1 VEGSTPVERP
11 GKNILVIYA
20 ASVGL
25 SFLAFQSVLL
35 SILTP
40 LPQLFVSLRLGRW
53 AGMSLPVLCALLS
66 GISGFQVGMAYLIQF
81 GIPAIVLSEAIRRRF
96 SVEKSFVLSVSALMA
111 VVLFAIASYASS
123 QGLGMTESVG
133 VFVEAVITESVA
145 LNEKAGVK
153 AEHLDEFRKAAPEI
167 GNMASRLYPAMIA
180 SAALVMLWVNVMLLG
195 KVMSRNGLNPPFG
208 DLSRWKT
215 PENLVWG
222 IVFGGAAILAGS
234 DIIKFAGINL
244 LVVLCVIY
252 FFQGMAILSFY
263 FRKRGFS
270 PFLKGAAYLI
280 AVRYMGLVVVAIGL
294 FDMWADFRRLSP
306 KLPKPEEGP
315 DI

>member
-1 VEGSTPVERP
+1 MEGNVKVERP
-11 GKNILVIYA
+11 GKNIFVIYA

-40 LPQLFVSLRLGRW
+40 LPQLFVALRLGRW

-66 GISGFQVGMAYLIQF
+66 GILGFQVGMAYLIQF
-81 GIPAIVLSEAIRRRF
+81 GIPTIVLSEAIRRRL
-96 SVEKSFVLSVSALMA
+96 SVEKSFALSVSALMA
-111 VVLFAIASYASS
+111 VVLLAIAFYASS
-123 QGLGMTESVG
+123 QRLGMSESVG

-195 KVMSRNGLNPPFG
+195 KMMRRNDLNSPFG
-208 DLSRWKT
+208 DLSSWKA
-215 PENLVWG
+215 PENLIWG

-234 DIIKFAGINL
+234 DTIKFIGINV
-244 LVVLCVIY
+244 LVVLCVVY

-263 FRKRGFS
+263 FRRRGFS
-270 PFLKGAAYLI
+270 SFLKGAAYLI

-306 KLPKPEEGP
+306 KEEEGT
-315 DI
+315 